1 MLEQIPLQ
9 IDSSRKESCCYI
21 SHTEKTNSK
30 TTTQQTSYIK
40 SHQLWQAHVRSKWF
54 QIENYL
60 VLLLTLVLVTKSGS
74 RSIQFLQEELL
85 KNFDATC
92 DYAMSAVLP
101 KGRQMLSVT
110 VMVQITS
117 TTKKHSRVQGRLAV
131 LVLLKQQIHFTSR
144 YVVED
149 CILVQ
154 ANVCRE
160 VLNS

>member
-1 MLEQIPLQ
+1 
-9 IDSSRKESCCYI
+9 
-21 SHTEKTNSK
+21 
-30 TTTQQTSYIK
+30 
-40 SHQLWQAHVRSKWF
+40 
-54 QIENYL
+54 
-60 VLLLTLVLVTKSGS
+60 
-74 RSIQFLQEELL
+74 
-85 KNFDATC
+85 
-92 DYAMSAVLP
+92 MSAVLP

-149 CILVQ
+149 WILVQ